1 MAKSEFSVF
10 SQHVDIIIKW
20 FSVAMSKGSICT
32 LPGRTGLN
40 PDVTK
45 RADDIIVL
53 VAGCTLSDFAR
64 ISLDDFFC
72 FVHV

>member
-1 MAKSEFSVF
+1 MFSRHF
-10 SQHVDIIIKW
+10 DILIKW

-40 PDVTK
+40 PGVTK
-45 RADDIIVL
+45 RTDDIIVL
-53 VAGCTLSDFAR
+53 VAGCMRSDFAR
-64 ISLDDFFC
+64 ISLDEFFC